1 VLVKLGVVEQRYQA
15 VREVLDG
22 APVTV
27 VARRFGVARQT
38 VHVWLRRYAAD
49 GGLANL
55 ADRSSRPLS
64 CPHQMPAAVEARIVA
79 VRVAHPGWGPAR
91 IRWQLERE
99 HVEPLP
105 GRSGVYRALLRSGLI
120 EAQKRRRRR
129 SDYRRWERG
138 RSMELWQMDVVGR
151 IFLIDG
157 TELHAVT
164 GVDDHSR
171 FCVSAKLVVRATA
184 RPVRD
189 ALAAPCVGTRCRSR
203 S

>member
-1 VLVKLGVVEQRYQA
+1 MLVELAVVEQRYQA
-15 VREVLDG
+15 VREVFDG

-38 VHVWLRRYAAD
+38 VHEWLRRYAAD

-64 CPHQMPAAVEARIVA
+64 CPHQMSAAVEARIVA

-105 GRSGVYRALLRSGLI
+105 GRSAVYRALLRSGLV

-129 SDYRRWERG
+129 ADYRRWERS

-151 IFLIDG
+151 IFLVDG

-164 GVDDHSR
+164 G
-171 FCVSAKLVVRATA
+171 
-184 RPVRD
+184 
-189 ALAAPCVGTRCRSR
+189 GG
-203 S
+203 

>member
-1 VLVKLGVVEQRYQA
+1 MLVELAVVEQRYQA
-15 VREVLDG
+15 VREVFDG

-38 VHVWLRRYAAD
+38 VHEWLRRYAAD

-64 CPHQMPAAVEARIVA
+64 CPHQMSAQVEARIVA

-105 GRSGVYRALLRSGLI
+105 GLVSVYRALMRSGLV
-120 EAQKRRRRR
+120 EAKKRRRRR
-129 SDYRRWERG
+129 AEYQR
-138 RSMELWQMDVVGR
+138 
-151 IFLIDG
+151 
-157 TELHAVT
+157 
-164 GVDDHSR
+164 
-171 FCVSAKLVVRATA
+171 
-184 RPVRD
+184 
-189 ALAAPCVGTRCRSR
+189 
-203 S
+203 